1 MTPPQAQ
8 PPHPFQPLPTLSVV
22 MPNYNHGRYLR
33 AALQAHLDQSQ
44 PPVEILVVDDG
55 STDDSRSL
63 VQEMA
68 AAHPRVR
75 LIPLPVNGGVNAA
88 MNRGLREACGDFV
101 CFCAADD
108 LVTKDFAARSVGVLA
123 RFAGAAFCFSD
134 LAVMRGDGGPVEPY
148 PFFLSDAPCMLGPA
162 DLERLLKRHFFIFPS
177 HTMVYRKERLLA
189 LGGFRGELAW
199 LADWFAN
206 YVLAFRH
213 GACYVPEVLGS
224 FRRSAESYSARGAR
238 DPLAQRTLFFHVLDL
253 LGSDP
258 FRDVARPFRT
268 CGVVPELRLRMLGWL
283 LSAPGRR
290 RYLTPRLAARLLFRP
305 LRAVMSPY
313 VPARLRRAAR
323 RLAAAPARRTLAAG

>member
-1 MTPPQAQ
+1 
-8 PPHPFQPLPTLSVV
+8 

-44 PPVEILVVDDG
+44 PPVEIIVVDDG
-55 STDDSRSL
+55 STDDSLSL
-63 VQEMA
+63 VQEVA

-75 LIPLPVNGGVNAA
+75 PIALPVNGGVNAA

-108 LVTKDFAARSVGVLA
+108 LVTKEFAARSVEVLA
-123 RFAGAAFCFSD
+123 RFPEAAFCFSD
-134 LAVMRGDGGPVEPY
+134 LAVMRGDSGAMEPY

-162 DLERLLKRHFFIFPS
+162 DLTWLLKRHFFIFPS
-177 HTMVYRKERLLA
+177 NTMVYRKERLLA
-189 LGGFRGELAW
+189 LGGFRAELAW

-224 FRRSAESYSARGAR
+224 FRRSEDSYSARGTR
-238 DPLAQRTLFFHVLDL
+238 DPLAQRARFFLVLDL
-253 LGSDP
+253 LASET

-268 CGVVPELRLRMLGWL
+268 CGVVPELRMRMLVWL
-283 LSAPGRR
+283 LSSPGHR
-290 RYLTPRLAARLLFRP
+290 RYLTPRLAARLLLRP
-305 LRAVMSPY
+305 LRAIMSPY

-323 RLAAAPARRTLAAG
+323 RLAGAPARRRLAAG